1 MTPFEMG
8 ENSKL
13 KFNPLVWRI
22 LAWFKFFL
30 SYKSKN
36 CETELVDLGLAFKQ
50 KDRPTNHYLQIY
62 GLWL

>member
-1 MTPFEMG
+1 MG
-8 ENSKL
+8 ENWKL

-36 CETELVDLGLAFKQ
+36 CETELVDLGLSFKQ
-50 KDRPTNHYLQIY
+50 KDRPTNHYL
-62 GLWL
+62 